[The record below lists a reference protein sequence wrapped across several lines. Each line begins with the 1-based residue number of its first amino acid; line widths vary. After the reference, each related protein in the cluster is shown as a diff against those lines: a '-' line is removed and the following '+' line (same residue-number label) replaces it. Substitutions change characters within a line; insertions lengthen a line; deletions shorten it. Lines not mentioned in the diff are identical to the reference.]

1 MSNYAKVTVS
11 AKTIDEGLATA
22 LEAAQAVVD
31 KARADLIAA
40 YKASPRGIGLAEVAK
55 LGSYRSDKLKF
66 SWDQYNNM
74 VVSLEFAADPQ
85 QHVAQP
91 YLDPKTANMLL
102 SGKLLNDDEKRVVL
116 KRLGLDFS
124 APAAS

>member
-1 MSNYAKVTVS
+1 MPNFAKVTIS
-11 AKTIDEGLATA
+11 PKTIDAGLASA

-31 KARADLIAA
+31 KAHADLIAA
-40 YKASPRGIGLAEVAK
+40 YKASPRGVGLAEVAK
-55 LGSYRSDKLKF
+55 LGSYRGDKLNF

-74 VVSLEFAADPQ
+74 IVSLEFVADDQPSL
-85 QHVAQP
+85 AQP

-102 SGKLLNDDEKRVVL
+102 SGKLLSDDEKRVVL
-116 KRLGLDFS
+116 KRLGLDFT

>member
-11 AKTIDEGLATA
+11 PKAIDEGLATA
-22 LEAAQAVVD
+22 IEAAQAVVD

-40 YKASPRGIGLAEVAK
+40 YKASPRGVGLAEVAK
-55 LGSYRSDKLKF
+55 LGSYRSDKLNF

-74 VVSLEFAADPQ
+74 IVSLEFAADPQ
-85 QHVAQP
+85 PSLAQP

-102 SGKLLNDDEKRVVL
+102 SGKLLTDEEKRVVL
-116 KRLGLDFS
+116 KRLGLDFT
-124 APAAS
+124 AQPAA